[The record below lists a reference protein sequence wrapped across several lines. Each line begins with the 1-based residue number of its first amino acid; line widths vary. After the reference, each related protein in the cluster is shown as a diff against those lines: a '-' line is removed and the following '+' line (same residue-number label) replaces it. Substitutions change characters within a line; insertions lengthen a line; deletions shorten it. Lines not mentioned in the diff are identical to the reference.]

1 MSFSNCF
8 DPHQLY
14 RNIIRDLDRKIQ
26 KIANLSDD
34 TLAKDITGREYADI
48 ILQSSYMDIMI
59 IGCTEPRR
67 DIMKRYQSL
76 WKETLSR
83 SFPKGVRAVDAV
95 ATVRNTYQSWYNDK
109 VAEMSQKRDAAV
121 AKRKKVEPVTVTLFG
136 VFFFLWGTSFY
147 YLASSRQLL
156 AAVTVPT

>member
-1 MSFSNCF
+1 MSFANCF

-14 RNIIRDLDRKIQ
+14 RAIIRDLDRKIQ

-34 TLAKDITGREYADI
+34 TLRKDITGREYANI

-95 ATVRNTYQSWYNDK
+95 ATVQKTYMSWYNEK

-121 AKRKKVEPVTVTLFG
+121 ARKKKVEPVTMTLFG
-136 VFFFLWGTSFY
+136 VFFLWGLLFTTWHHPAS
-147 YLASSRQLL
+147 YLLQ
-156 AAVTVPT
+156 